1 MEFEEEN
8 ARRRQKKKKK
18 CGNHAKE
25 IAVNN

>member
-1 MEFEEEN
+1 M
-8 ARRRQKKKKK
+8 QGGGKKKKKKKK